1 MTIFQAIVY
10 GIVQGIGEF
19 LPISS
24 SGHLIALPQ
33 ILGWDDPGLA
43 FDVALHLGT
52 LVAVIAFFW
61 KDWVT
66 LIKAGV
72 TDYKSKEGKL
82 FWYII
87 AASIPGGI
95 VGVLLE
101 KKAEHA
107 FRSLA
112 VVGTMLIV
120 MGIVM
125 YIADKVDQNTVD
137 IDNIGLGRSFAIGV
151 SQALAIIPGVSR
163 SGITMSTG
171 LFAGLT
177 KEGAARFSFLLS
189 TPLIVGAGILKIKDL
204 AHNTTAGQVPAVI
217 VAIVTS
223 AVVGFLSIKFLLNY
237 LKKKGFGIFVVY
249 RFIAGLA
256 FIAIYFLRK

>member
-1 MTIFQAIVY
+1 MNIFQAIIY

-66 LIKAGV
+66 LIKAGI
-72 TDYKSKEGKL
+72 TDYKSKDGKL

-95 VGVLLE
+95 IGILLE
-101 KKAEHA
+101 KKAENA
-107 FRSLA
+107 FRSLLL
-112 VVGTMLIV
+112 VGIMLIV
-120 MGIVM
+120 MGLVM
-125 YIADKVDQNTVD
+125 YIADKIEQNTVD
-137 IDNIGLGRSFAIGV
+137 VDNIGLGRSFIIGL
-151 SQALAIIPGVSR
+151 SQAIAVIPGVSR

-189 TPLIVGAGILKIKDL
+189 TPLIIGAGILKMPKLI
-204 AHNTTAGQVPAVI
+204 HNTSAGQVPAVI

-223 AVVGFLSIKFLLNY
+223 AIVGFLSIKFLLNY

-249 RFIAGLA
+249 RIIVGIA
-256 FIAIYFLRK
+256 FIAIFFIRK